1 MTTTT
6 TIITATIATIATIA
20 DTTVTVTAATAAIT
34 PDSHRTGVSSQ
45 PGVVTILS
53 EEAYLRA
60 TSLYIKEWGLW
71 GLACSVVT
79 VLPLLM

>member
-20 DTTVTVTAATAAIT
+20 DTTVTAATAAIT